1 MEKGN
6 SYLYQRI
13 DELLAENNMSRR
25 QLAKAIGVP
34 PTTLQSAFEKKS
46 NIPIERLRKI
56 LAVLNARYE
65 DIYPPE
71 QLEHAIKYN
80 IIKGINGEEEAP
92 AYQPF
97 IESTSSIKE
106 QVRGNFSEL
115 NAEGKA
121 QAVNA
126 FISCLWERWHY
137 KTIPV
142 FEDLLYILDKDETLA
157 KMVVDKLEA
166 LVVAQKHPELNSE
179 SLPDKDPTQK

>member
-25 QLAKAIGVP
+25 QLAKAIGIP

-56 LAVLNARYE
+56 LAVLNVRYE

-80 IIKGINGEEEAP
+80 LIKGLNGEEECP

-97 IESTSSIKE
+97 IESASSIVE
-106 QVRGNFSEL
+106 QARDIFSEL
-115 NAEGKA
+115 SAEGKA

-142 FEDLLYILDKDETLA
+142 FEDLLYILKKDETLA
-157 KMVVDKLEA
+157 KMVVDKLETLTVEKNHSA
-166 LVVAQKHPELNSE
+166 PNTA
-179 SLPDKDPTQK
+179 PTQK